1 MQILFAYPT
10 QTILW
15 DTLLNFSFESSEGVF
30 ISSGTI
36 FQIFG
41 PEYDMDSN
49 PFYTVFADI

>member
-30 ISSGTI
+30 ISPGTI

-41 PEYDMDSN
+41 PEYDMVSN